1 MRWWLALILGF
12 GLGACSAAP
21 IANMSEKDLEGACM
35 WGHTKACTELG
46 RIEYRKRGYT
56 KAAKLFR
63 QACDEGDPAA
73 CCNLGRAYWMGRG
86 VGKDFTQAEAL
97 QSQAC
102 DAGIAVCCTNLGL
115 MHKTKA
121 LTSLSGEE
129 VLALFEKACD
139 GGHER
144 GCFEAGYMYDV
155 GEHVTQDWPK
165 ALVAYTKAC
174 SKTLAAAC
182 YNVGRLYYRGENGVE
197 TDRVKARHYY
207 EIACDAGNSQSAC
220 IHADSL
226 KVSMNCETI
235 CGNLDVMFKEYME
248 AIAAQGGEDPSSDRL
263 KLIIRVQPHCMQGC
277 IRDGTIKIDCAL
289 EAKTVEEFL
298 PCSNY

>member
-1 MRWWLALILGF
+1 MRWFWALVLGLSLA
-12 GLGACSAAP
+12 ACSAAP
-21 IANMSEKDLEGACM
+21 VANMSEKDLEGACM

-46 RIEYRKRGYT
+46 RIESRKGGHT

-73 CCNLGRAYWMGRG
+73 CCNLGRAYWLGRG
-86 VGKDFTQAEAL
+86 VGKDFTQAGTL
-97 QSQAC
+97 LGQAC
-102 DAGIAVCCTNLGL
+102 DTGLAVCCTNLGL

-121 LTSLSGEE
+121 LTDLPGEGI
-129 VLALFEKACD
+129 LALFEKACA
-139 GGHER
+139 GGHKR

-165 ALVAYTKAC
+165 ALVAYGKAC
-174 SKTLAAAC
+174 SRTLGAAC
-182 YNVGRLYYRGENGVE
+182 SNMARIYRWGKNGVE
-197 TDRVKARHYY
+197 YDRAKVKHYFQ
-207 EIACDAGNSQSAC
+207 IACDAGGDERSCREVHNIQF
-220 IHADSL
+220 I
-226 KVSMNCETI
+226 MNCETI

-277 IRDGTIKIDCAL
+277 VRDGTIKVDCAL